1 MRYRFGAA
9 VEYVTQAAA
18 PLSRKAP
25 MQQAVEGLNA
35 AAMLQSVGIEKAP
48 EVNRGF
54 GSKESEVSFTSRQFP
69 AT

>member
-1 MRYRFGAA
+1 MHSRFGAA
-9 VEYVTQAAA
+9 VEYATQAAA

-25 MQQAVEGLNA
+25 MKQAVEGMNA
-35 AAMLQSVGIEKAP
+35 AELLQSVGMEKAP